1 MRLERSIPLYYDTQL
16 YFCWHQLD
24 GQAIYVRCAL
34 TSEST
39 GKNTQHVQLERHG
52 SAMGP
57 DLSMSPELHGG
68 LLYVRNWQS

>member
-1 MRLERSIPLYYDTQL
+1 MR
-16 YFCWHQLD
+16 
-24 GQAIYVRCAL
+24 AL
-34 TSEST
+34 CTGTSEST
-39 GKNTQHVQLERHG
+39 GKNTQHVQLERRG